1 MSGLPGIFVGR
12 SVGRISSHGRG
23 KTSVSH
29 GTPYNRADSPSFSN
43 WHRVTMIR
51 KQLARIEPT
60 KAVDGQE
67 SGMLAAA
74 VPIENLC
81 RLRRLHY
88 FIRI

>member
-1 MSGLPGIFVGR
+1 
-12 SVGRISSHGRG
+12 
-23 KTSVSH
+23 
-29 GTPYNRADSPSFSN
+29 
-43 WHRVTMIR
+43 MIR